1 MKRKSP
7 RKISRE
13 LALLGL
19 SQLPSNVEKV
29 QKQSLPDLLLAAVR
43 SLTAEVHDT
52 LETAAAEIQRGNERL
67 LSSQITA
74 PDLESARAMVYEAIA
89 LSETAI
95 NRLGTAMEIPELI
108 QLANQHDVKN
118 YALEIIV
125 NVNTHKAEID
135 NLINESMVD
144 WQVERLPRV
153 DRDILRLAAAEIM
166 YLELPEQI
174 AINES
179 VELAKRYSGDEGYR
193 FINGVLRRFVEV
205 LHKQNASVPK

>member
-19 SQLPSNVEKV
+19 SQLPNNVEKV

-74 PDLESARAMVYEAIA
+74 PDLESARTMVYEAIA

-108 QLANQHDVKN
+108 QLANQQDVKN

-135 NLINESMVD
+135 QLINESMVD

-205 LHKQNASVPK
+205 LHKQQASLSK